1 MKIYTEVIYHWDEG
15 RGELVKESEKSFDY
29 EGPLTL
35 CELDDSFVPPDA
47 PASTPAFIS
56 KYPPTLG
63 NNGDGEFQNWVLF
76 ESFDFK
82 NQSQQN
88 LDIAMYIPGDALTT
102 TYQAD
107 WEKTQLGGLGA
118 MGDRAISAMQNP
130 IAGGIEALKRN
141 IDASTSGMQSEVGR
155 VSLLKGAEK
164 ALGEGGKTLAERK
177 EGVVLNPFTVAAFK
191 GPTDM
196 RQHSYT
202 FKMFPQDESESAD
215 CVGIVNA
222 FKAAM
227 LPSHQGGENQTAP
240 SMLFG
245 YPDIFTISF
254 FIDGEELPKT
264 ALNPMFNVGRS
275 VLTGCDLDFTTESV
289 PLFFDGTQYPV
300 SIEMKLSFMEIDIMY
315 REKVKQG
322 F

>member
-35 CELDDSFVPPDA
+35 CELDDSFVPPDD
-47 PASTPAFIS
+47 PAAKPAFIS

-102 TYQAD
+102 SYKSEYESA
-107 WEKTQLGGLGA
+107 QLGGLGA

-130 IAGGIEALKRN
+130 VAGGIDALKRN
-141 IDASTSGMQSEVGR
+141 IGATTSGMQSEVGT

-164 ALGEGGKTLAERK
+164 IEGMKTLVERK
-177 EGVVLNPFTVAAFK
+177 QGVVLNPFTVAAFK

-196 RQHSYT
+196 RTHSYT
-202 FKMFPQDESESAD
+202 FKMFPQDEGESAD

-300 SIEMKLSFMEIDIMY
+300 SIEMKLSFMEIDVMY